1 MLPEEI
7 FERRNC
13 LVTNFPGKCEKNDKA
28 ILKTYE
34 LFIYAYVHHIG
45 KSFCEKYAHWQ
56 HINELYSRICQHLN
70 IKNIQIFINIASI
83 VYF

>member
-13 LVTNFPGKCEKNDKA
+13 LVTNSPGKDEKNDKA

-34 LFIYAYVHHIG
+34 LFIYAYIHHIG
-45 KSFCEKYAHWQ
+45 KSFCEKYA
-56 HINELYSRICQHLN
+56 Y
-70 IKNIQIFINIASI
+70 
-83 VYF
+83 